1 MKRVI
6 YNARLKKGLLFF
18 MVGLLFVSCTLWEK
32 ETMEERRPPQIKGE
46 IKWDEWEENVDERYH

>member
-1 MKRVI
+1 
-6 YNARLKKGLLFF
+6 